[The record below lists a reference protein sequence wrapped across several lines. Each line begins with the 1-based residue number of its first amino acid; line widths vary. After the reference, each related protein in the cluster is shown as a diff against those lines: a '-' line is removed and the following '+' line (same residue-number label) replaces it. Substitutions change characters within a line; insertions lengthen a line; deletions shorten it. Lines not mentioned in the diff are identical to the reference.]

1 MDQNNRNFDKLNGS
15 DIVISKKSKAFEW
28 LDNFWYHHKWKV
40 IIIAFFAIFLVV
52 GIVQMANK
60 TEADITVT
68 VATHTIYYQENVNAM
83 ERDLVSLM
91 PSDRNGDGQRI
102 INLKTYKIYSESELK
117 AANEAETDAYGNPVI
132 YADEAYNKEQIQ
144 QFNSF
149 IGTGECS
156 VVILSEYMYRDIV
169 ARRTDVSLLIPMND
183 IYGED
188 IPAGVMDDGY
198 GIRLKETAAYSYFA
212 SLGTIPD
219 DAVICVMRPFVFG
232 NKGSEQ
238 KNQFAI
244 EYFKSIVEFGN

>member
-1 MDQNNRNFDKLNGS
+1 MDQNNNFEKMNGS
-15 DIVISKKSKAFEW
+15 DISLTEKSKALSW

-40 IIIAFFAIFLVV
+40 IIIAFFAIVLIV

-68 VATHTIYYQENVNAM
+68 VATHTIFYKENVDAL
-83 ERDLVSLM
+83 EGDLVSLM
-91 PSDRNGDGQRI
+91 PADRNGDGKKI
-102 INLKTYKIYSESELK
+102 INLKTYKIYSESEMEK
-117 AANEAETDAYGNPVI
+117 ANEAETDAEGNPVI

-156 VVILSEYMYRDIV
+156 IVILSEYMYNDIV
-169 ARRTDVSLLIPMND
+169 ARRTDVSLLISMQE
-183 IYGED
+183 IYGDDAPE
-188 IPAGVMDDGY
+188 GVMSDGY
-198 GIRLKETAAYSYFA
+198 GIRLKETGAYEYF
-212 SLGTIPD
+212 SSFTTIPD

-232 NKGSEQ
+232 NGNVQE

-244 EYFKSIVEFGN
+244 NYFVSIVSFGK